1 MALLLDLGCDVNGE
15 DFDGGFPLSLAIRK
29 HLSDIALLLM
39 AVPSCDVNALDPVAK
54 QVCVCVR
61 AYDSYECVCVC
72 VCAHAWMCQCAC
84 VCVYIYYVTVF
95 IHVCV
100 CVQVCTCMQLA
111 NLCVC
116 VYVCVCVCVCDS
128 VCV

>member
-54 QVCVCVR
+54 QVCVCVHECVCVYVTMCTCMDMSVCVR
-61 AYDSYECVCVC
+61 VCLHIYYATVYTWVCVQVCTNWIQCVCVC
-72 VCAHAWMCQCAC
+72 VC
-84 VCVYIYYVTVF
+84 V
-95 IHVCV
+95 
-100 CVQVCTCMQLA
+100 
-111 NLCVC
+111 
-116 VYVCVCVCVCDS
+116 
-128 VCV
+128 